1 MMLKV
6 KNNINIQSGLKVVIL
21 LLSCSSVSLLWA
33 AAPLSDAHL
42 AQDRD
47 NLAKIT
53 PAIISEL
60 QHDVHQPEQ
69 IQKEKQY
76 TIAQLHTQENREGN
90 IESGVLSMHEVQKKT
105 TPIVQNTSTQSTK
118 TRYTPSTVKLVNNT
132 IHIQNVEHSNVHG
145 TVDVS
150 VNIEK

>member
-1 MMLKV
+1 
-6 KNNINIQSGLKVVIL
+6 
-21 LLSCSSVSLLWA
+21 
-33 AAPLSDAHL
+33 
-42 AQDRD
+42 
-47 NLAKIT
+47 
-53 PAIISEL
+53 
-60 QHDVHQPEQ
+60 
-69 IQKEKQY
+69 
-76 TIAQLHTQENREGN
+76 
-90 IESGVLSMHEVQKKT
+90 MHEVQKKT